1 MIGVIIGWAAAIVIF
16 LIGRYIGRRE
26 IEQKYQFSR
35 LEAELDEDEKEKQDC
50 DNNGS

>member
-35 LEAELDEDEKEKQDC
+35 LEAEPDEKEKQDY
-50 DNNGS
+50 DNNSL